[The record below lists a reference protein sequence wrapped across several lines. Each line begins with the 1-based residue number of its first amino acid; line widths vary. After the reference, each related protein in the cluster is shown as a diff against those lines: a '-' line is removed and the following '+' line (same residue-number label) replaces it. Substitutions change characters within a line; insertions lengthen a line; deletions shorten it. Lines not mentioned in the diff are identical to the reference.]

1 MTAASQAIVNDTHDP
16 TAVEPLE
23 GAAVRDFHRGLP
35 GYEPTPLLDLPMI
48 AERLGAA
55 RVSVKDE
62 SSRLGLPAFKI
73 LGASWAV
80 AREVDR
86 RLGGAGMRTVDELRE
101 AVAAQTVSLS
111 RLTTLVAATDG
122 NHGRAVARMA
132 ALLGLS
138 AIILVPRDM
147 VPARID
153 AIASEGAEVIVHD
166 GDYDETVRRAATMD
180 SDTHAV
186 IADTA
191 WPGYDEVP
199 RWVVEG
205 YATIANEVLEQLS
218 AQNIPA
224 PTVVVVQVGVGSFAA
239 SMVRSFAPTGAR
251 MIASEPVSADCLAP
265 SIAAGTPT
273 HSSGTIDS
281 IMAGLNCG
289 EISPIAWP
297 TLQAGVQSAVTVTDD
312 DARDAMRLFAR
323 AGVESGESGAAGL
336 AALLAQPGLVRSDD
350 HVLLISTEGITDPVA
365 YAEIVGAIRAEVSA

>member
-1 MTAASQAIVNDTHDP
+1 MTTASQIFVNDAAAPAT
-16 TAVEPLE
+16 VEPLD
-23 GAAVRDFHRGLP
+23 GATVRDYHRGLP
-35 GYEPTPLLDLPMI
+35 GYAPTPLLDSPII
-48 AERLGAA
+48 AEKLGVA

-80 AREVDR
+80 AKEVDR
-86 RLGGAGMRTVDELRE
+86 RLGVGRLTIDELRK
-101 AVAAQTVSLS
+101 AVADQPDSLS
-111 RLTTLVAATDG
+111 KLTTLVAATDG

-132 ALLGLS
+132 TLLGLGS
-138 AIILVPRDM
+138 TILVPRDM
-147 VPARID
+147 VAARID

-166 GDYDETVRRAATMD
+166 GDYDDTVRRAAAMD

-199 RWVVEG
+199 HRVVEG
-205 YATIANEVLEQLS
+205 YGTIAHEITEQLA
-218 AQNIPA
+218 AQDIPA

-239 SMVRSFAPTGAR
+239 SMVRSFAPTGSR
-251 MIASEPVSADCLAP
+251 IISSEPTTADCLAP
-265 SIAAGTPT
+265 SIVAGEPT
-273 HSSGTIDS
+273 RSSGTIDS

-297 TLQAGVQSAVTVTDD
+297 VLQAGVTAAVTVTDD

-336 AALLAQPGLVRSDD
+336 AALLAQPSLVGPSD

-365 YAEIVGAIRAEVSA
+365 YAEIVGDPTDGVSA

>member
-1 MTAASQAIVNDTHDP
+1 MIANDAHNP
-16 TAVEPLE
+16 AAVEPLD

-35 GYEPTPLLDLPMI
+35 GYEATPLLDRPEI
-48 AERLGAA
+48 AERLGVA

-86 RLGGAGMRTVDELRE
+86 RLGGTGLRTIDALRE
-101 AVAAQTVSLS
+101 AVAAQKDSPS

-138 AIILVPRDM
+138 AIILVPHDM
-147 VPARID
+147 VAARID
-153 AIASEGAEVIVHD
+153 AIESEGAQVIVHD
-166 GDYDETVRRAATMD
+166 GDYDATVRRAASMD

-205 YATIANEVLEQLS
+205 YATIAHETLEQLA
-218 AQNIPA
+218 AQDVPA
-224 PTVVVVQVGVGSFAA
+224 PTVAVVQVGVGSFAA

-251 MIASEPVSADCLAP
+251 ILASEPTSADCLAP
-265 SIAAGTPT
+265 SIAAGAPT
-273 HSSGTIDS
+273 QSSGTIDS

-297 TLQAGVQSAVTVTDD
+297 VLQAGVQSAITVTDD

-323 AGVESGESGAAGL
+323 VGIESGESGAAGL
-336 AALLAQPGLVRSDD
+336 AALLAQPGLVGPDD

-365 YAEIVGAIRAEVSA
+365 YAEIVGAVRAEVSA